1 MTVVELNK
9 FKKSKKGAVKK
20 VAHREAQIKELVEGS
35 YITHDFLTGLTKILR
50 RYEKEHAP
58 VTVEI
63 DGKNIKVEKCVNRLI
78 EIHEELLEK
87 YGQFLG

>member
-1 MTVVELNK
+1 MTVELNK
-9 FKKSKKGAVKK
+9 FKKSKEVAVKR
-20 VAHREAQIKELVEGS
+20 VAHREAQIKELVEGT
-35 YITHDFLTGLTKILR
+35 YITHDFLTGLAKILR
-50 RYEKEHAP
+50 RYEKQHAP

-63 DGKNIKVEKCVNRLI
+63 NGKNVKVEKCVNELI